1 MVLLWSWWNWWP
13 VDKVVALLG
22 AGLGSVFEVPNE
34 IGGLTWLRAL
44 QYSAESMAFL
54 KPDFVQLE
62 EGLSPLRVWNWVQSL
77 VGPFLFVMFGLA
89 LKNKLKR

>member
-1 MVLLWSWWNWWP
+1 
-13 VDKVVALLG
+13 
-22 AGLGSVFEVPNE
+22 
-34 IGGLTWLRAL
+34 
-44 QYSAESMAFL
+44 MAFL